1 MGPPFEDGHT
11 SVESDEHSRH
21 PLSSRNEVTAKVHDL
36 VRAD

>member
-1 MGPPFEDGHT
+1 MSLMQVLE

-36 VRAD
+36 VGAD